1 VTNRRRKNERG
12 AALLVAIIS
21 VAVLTAVAVSLAY
34 ESRVSLRIAANA
46 RDELRASYLA
56 RSGVTL
62 SRLVLSFQQSI
73 DDLGGAQKPAGI
85 SIPRVQLWHIVPV
98 ESQLASALFG
108 GGGAEGVQ
116 GGHGEGGGVA
126 APGAAA
132 EAGAAAA
139 PAASPLRSGTF
150 EALIDDEAR
159 KINVQFD
166 GYNEGASAIILATRV
181 QALYH
186 LVCDAQWD
194 PLFER
199 EDANGIRTTR
209 EELLVYLRD
218 WVDEGSSGSGV
229 RPLVSGGTPCSM
241 IIAPTK
247 PFDDAFGD
255 ENQPYDR
262 GDDRYKTKNA
272 RMDSLDEL
280 FMVAGVGD
288 AFMAA
293 FGDAL
298 TVYLP
303 RDGAGA
309 KLNVNEL
316 DANKLFLN
324 ANLVADPPFVQ
335 PVLRDPEFK
344 ALLQRVVFQQTL
356 GGMLAMS
363 VTDFI
368 TLVQGLGVKVK
379 ANLLQ
384 QQGSNQQNNPF
395 TDRSTTFRIRSS
407 GKAGDV
413 TSTIDAVVRLE
424 PAVPTPVAG
433 RPVQAQAQLE
443 GVAAPG
449 RLIHWKEE

>member
-1 VTNRRRKNERG
+1 
-12 AALLVAIIS
+12 
-21 VAVLTAVAVSLAY
+21 VSLAY

-108 GGGAEGVQ
+108 GGGPES
-116 GGHGEGGGVA
+116 GHGEHGGDGVGA
-126 APGAAA
+126 HGAAA
-132 EAGAAAA
+132 VAGAKAAHAAAA
-139 PAASPLRSGTF
+139 LRSGTF
-150 EALIDDEAR
+150 VADIDDEAR

-166 GYNEGASAIILATRV
+166 GLKEGAAGAILATRV
-181 QALYH
+181 QAVYQLI
-186 LVCDAQWD
+186 CDPQWD

-199 EDANGIRTTR
+199 EDANGVRTTR
-209 EELLVYLRD
+209 EELLMRLRD
-218 WVDEGSSGSGV
+218 WVDEDSSESGL

-241 IIAPTK
+241 IVAPK
-247 PFDDAFGD
+247 AFDDAYGD

-262 GDDRYKTKNA
+262 GDDRYRTKNA

-316 DANKLFLN
+316 DATKLRLL
-324 ANLVADPPFVQ
+324 AILMADAAVPQ
-335 PVLRDPEFK
+335 PVLRDPEFG
-344 ALLQRVVFQQTL
+344 AVLQKLVFQQTL

-363 VTDFI
+363 VTDFV
-368 TLVQGLGVKVK
+368 TLAQGLGVKVK
-379 ANLLQ
+379 QGLLQ
-384 QQGSNQQNNPF
+384 QQGSNQANNPF

-413 TSTIDAVVRLE
+413 TSAIDAVVRLE